1 MRVEYVSPFVDSAVS
16 ILAQI
21 AGLQA
26 DRGQLALRDST
37 APKFEVA
44 VVLGIV
50 GQLRG
55 QVVYAMEMTTAKQL
69 ASQMMGGFPVE
80 EFDEMSKSAISELG
94 NMITGNASTM
104 LEKQGIKCNISPP
117 TLITGKNVEV
127 SSVKI
132 QTLIVP
138 LSMKVGTLE
147 ISVGVEEN

>member
-21 AGLQA
+21 AGLRA
-26 DRGQLALRDST
+26 ERGQLGLREST

-44 VVLGIV
+44 VILGIV
-50 GQLRG
+50 GQVRG
-55 QVVYAMEMTTAKQL
+55 QVVYAMELTTAKEL

-94 NMITGNASTM
+94 NMITGNASPM
-104 LEKQGIKCNISPP
+104 LESQGIKCNISPP
-117 TLITGKNVEV
+117 TLITGKDVEIT
-127 SSVKI
+127 SVKI

-138 LSMKVGTLE
+138 LTLHIGTLE
-147 ISVGVEEN
+147 IAVGVEES

>member
-1 MRVEYVSPFVDSAVS
+1 MRVENVTPFLDSAIG

-26 DRGQLALRDST
+26 KRGDLGIRDST
-37 APKFEVA
+37 TPSFEVA

-50 GQLRG
+50 GQVRG
-55 QVVYAMEMTTAKQL
+55 QVVYAMSLDTGKKL
-69 ASQMMGGFPVE
+69 ASQMMGGFDVPE
-80 EFDEMSKSAISELG
+80 LDDMAKSAISELG
-94 NMITGNASTM
+94 NMITGNASTL
-104 LEKQGIKCNISPP
+104 LEQRGIHCDISPP

-138 LSMKVGTLE
+138 LLTDIGKIEIGVGLQD
-147 ISVGVEEN
+147 G